1 MFQDFADR
9 SVVVELAALAE
20 RIAQASDRGE
30 IQGLLHRATVA
41 LGAERSFFASM
52 RGDGIDRSYA
62 FVLDSDPAWWHR
74 YRAAC
79 PLEKNPWLIYATR
92 HSAPT
97 RTTRGT
103 SGAEPRQSLGIASD
117 PGFVSA
123 LLLPAHS
130 GRLHH
135 RVSLLC
141 FGHSTAGYFEHPSF
155 SKVQVTARSFA
166 MELHDWWAVHEQ
178 RELAQRTHLSEAEVR
193 LLSLHAAGLS
203 SKQIANEMNVS
214 CESIN
219 SRFQRIIAKL
229 GVRNRRAAARLAVE
243 CGLIVE

>member
-1 MFQDFADR
+1 MLQDFADP

-62 FVLDSDPAWWHR
+62 FVLDCDPAWWHR
-74 YRAAC
+74 YRAAY
-79 PLEKNPWLIYATR
+79 PLEKNPWLVYATR
-92 HSAPT
+92 HSAPI
-97 RTTRGT
+97 RTMQDT
-103 SGAEPRQSLGIASD
+103 SAGEPPKDLGGAPH
-117 PGFVSA
+117 PGFASA
-123 LLLPAHS
+123 MLLPAHS
-130 GRLHH
+130 GRSHH
-135 RVSLLC
+135 RASLLC
-141 FGHSTAGYFEHPSF
+141 FGHSSAGYFEHPKF
-155 SKVQVTARSFA
+155 AKVQVTARGFA
-166 MELHDWWAVHEQ
+166 MELHDWWTVQEQ
-178 RELAQRTHLSEAEVR
+178 QDLAQRTHLSEGEVR
-193 LLSLHAAGLS
+193 LLSRHAAGLS
-203 SKQIANEMNVS
+203 SKQIANEMHVS

-229 GVRNRRAAARLAVE
+229 GVRNRRAAARMAIE